1 MLFSMRIGKYAA
13 SSGGDIDT
21 PYNTDYASKGY
32 EYFDVWAPEIAT
44 HYGEVFWT
52 DQGLTPIPADVVKR
66 FDGKVS
72 CLCCVYAA

>member
-1 MLFSMRIGKYAA
+1 MRIGKYAA

-72 CLCCVYAA
+72 CL